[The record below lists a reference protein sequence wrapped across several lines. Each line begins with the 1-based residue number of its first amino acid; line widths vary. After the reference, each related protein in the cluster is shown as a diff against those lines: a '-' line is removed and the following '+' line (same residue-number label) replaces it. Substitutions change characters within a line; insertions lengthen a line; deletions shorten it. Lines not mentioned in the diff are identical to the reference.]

1 MKLKAIFRGEA
12 GYRAGWRFLL
22 FAAIFFVL
30 QSVFSEIVDLVV
42 ERWRLAIPAWPNAKV
57 LIVQDLIALIA
68 VLAATLIMATLE
80 RRRLSDYGI
89 PGWNSFSRPF
99 WSGAIFGFAAVSLL
113 IALIGLAG
121 GYSPGHL
128 NLHGMALLLAAFWWV
143 LASLAIGFTEE
154 IVFRG
159 YPQFTLASGL
169 GFWPAAV
176 LISCAFGALH
186 YFTKPDE
193 RWTDWASVSLIALFV
208 CFTLGRI
215 GDLRFAIGF
224 HAAFDWA
231 AIYFYSGPNG
241 GSVAADRFLTASFHG
256 SNLITGGPLGPEA
269 SLMVFPVIALCFSP
283 FNLSIDGASTIGSVQ
298 RAAESHPGKLSKN
311 FA

>member
-1 MKLKAIFRGEA
+1 MKLKAIFRSEA

-22 FAAIFFVL
+22 FSIVFFII

-42 ERWRLAIPAWPNAKV
+42 NHFRFTIPAWPNAKV
-57 LIVQDLIALIA
+57 LLVQDVITLMA
-68 VLAATLIMATLE
+68 VVAATLIMARLE
-80 RRRLSDYGI
+80 RRRLCDYGI
-89 PGWNSFSRPF
+89 PGRNSFSRLF

-128 NLHGMALLLAAFWWV
+128 NLQGSALLIAASWWV

-154 IVFRG
+154 IVFRA
-159 YPQFTLASGL
+159 YPQFTLASGM
-169 GFWPAAV
+169 GFWPAAA
-176 LISCAFGALH
+176 LISVAFGALH
-186 YFTKPDE
+186 YFTKSDE
-193 RWTDWASVSLIALFV
+193 RWTDWASVSLIAMFACL
-208 CFTLGRI
+208 TLRRT

-241 GSVAADRFLTASFHG
+241 GNVAADRLLTASFHG
-256 SNLITGGPLGPEA
+256 SNSITGGPLGPEA
-269 SLMVFPVIALCFSP
+269 SLLVFPVIALLFFS
-283 FNLSIDGASTIGSVQ
+283 FHLVYRRAVSGWVGS
-298 RAAESHPGKLSKN
+298 AER
-311 FA
+311 